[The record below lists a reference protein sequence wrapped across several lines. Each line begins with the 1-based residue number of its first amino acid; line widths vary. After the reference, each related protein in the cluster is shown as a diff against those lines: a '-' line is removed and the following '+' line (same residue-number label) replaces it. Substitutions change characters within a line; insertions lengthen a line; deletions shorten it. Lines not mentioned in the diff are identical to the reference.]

1 MTDPGAASAHLDLF
15 RYLAADERMDY
26 IAIMSRFTASLL
38 ADMSAAT
45 VVEQLEHEGFSLSQD
60 TIEAR
65 CKQLVRWGNLVPS
78 LRDARVSTVQDY
90 LRARSRYQVSSLGGR
105 VHRGAIEIIE
115 AADGAREVARELLGE
130 IADSLSEVVR
140 LLDVP
145 RSADRADKLAGVVT
159 TIFNNQ
165 RLFTASVTDFYAY
178 IAGVLSRFDLHGDE
192 YAQFK
197 GLLLDYVDLITAD
210 VNRHA
215 PLIAERLATV
225 SRRLDDLLSVLDSV
239 ARLELGDLGTVER
252 SGGRDRLDWDQLL
265 QWYTGSGQD
274 SGPAQ
279 LRAAAGQAL
288 GQLLANAKRMLHSTS
303 TGYSRRADLLRLAA
317 WFQHADDVEAHQL
330 FAATFGMWSTR
341 HLSLGPEEPDA
352 RVGPMTSWLVAD
364 PIDVP
369 VSLRERGSRAAKG
382 RSARVPD
389 ISRDRAMVEA
399 SVRQEAERNAMVAAE
414 LSAAGYLDGAQ
425 LSPQARAT
433 LLDELA
439 RLLAADTDSVTNHDL
454 GVVLHAVPGGSTTI
468 ISPDGSLFV
477 DGYQLSCRPV
487 ASTWGEELDGEVG

>member
-1 MTDPGAASAHLDLF
+1 MTDPRETSAHLDLF

-45 VVEQLEHEGFSLSQD
+45 VVEMLDREGLSLDSD
-60 TIEAR
+60 TVEAR
-65 CKQLVRWGNLVPS
+65 CRQLVRWGNLVPS
-78 LRDARVSTVQDY
+78 LRDARVSSVQDY

-105 VHRGAIEIIE
+105 VHRGAVEIME

-130 IADSLSEVVR
+130 IADSLAEVVAITK
-140 LLDVP
+140 LP

-178 IAGVLSRFDLHGDE
+178 IAAVLSRFDLYGDE

-215 PLIAERLATV
+215 PLIAERLALV
-225 SRRLDDLLSVLDSV
+225 SQRLDELLSILDSV
-239 ARLELGDLGTVER
+239 ARLELGDLASVER
-252 SGGRDRLDWDQLL
+252 AGGRSRSDWAQLQ

-274 SGPAQ
+274 SGPEQ

-303 TGYSRRADLLRLAA
+303 TGFSRRADLLRLAG
-317 WFQHADDVEAHQL
+317 WFQHSSDDEAHQI
-330 FAATFGMWSTR
+330 FTAAFGVWSTR
-341 HLSLGPEEPDA
+341 HLSLGPEEPDP
-352 RVGPMTSWLVAD
+352 RVGPMTSWITAD

-369 VSLRERGSRAAKG
+369 VSLRERGTRSAKG

-389 ISRDRAMVEA
+389 ISGDRAAVEA
-399 SVRQEAERNAMVAAE
+399 AARMEAERNALVAAE
-414 LSAAGYLDGAQ
+414 LSAAGYLDGAH
-425 LSPQARAT
+425 LSPQARTA

-439 RLLAADTDSVTNHDL
+439 RLLATDTTTITNHDL
-454 GVVLHAVPGGSTTI
+454 GVVLHAAPGGSTTVN
-468 ISPDGSLFV
+468 SPDGSLIVHGF
-477 DGYQLSCRPV
+477 QLSCRPAAPV
-487 ASTWGEELDGEVG
+487 WGEERDGDVG